1 MHLPWRREPLTGEP
15 LLDEARRLCVSLYDL
30 PYDARLKPS
39 GAPNPSNEHEI
50 RRRIQIARSDRRLNR
65 IQSVGIV
72 LGLVLTAGIALWHGH
87 VESKRESADMMLKF
101 DERLSSGAS
110 RPVATAL
117 EMDGNLDHA
126 KVSDEQIDEFL
137 GNYELLAAAYRN
149 DLIDK
154 DMAED
159 AFSWQ
164 LETALNDSRIR
175 SYLTAQ
181 RREEADFWDGVLE
194 LARAWNIKFPPLPVL
209 PPAKPKLPAAT
220 TGTLGR

>member
-1 MHLPWRREPLTGEP
+1 
-15 LLDEARRLCVSLYDL
+15 
-30 PYDARLKPS
+30 
-39 GAPNPSNEHEI
+39 
-50 RRRIQIARSDRRLNR
+50 
-65 IQSVGIV
+65 
-72 LGLVLTAGIALWHGH
+72 
-87 VESKRESADMMLKF
+87 MMLKF

-175 SYLTAQ
+175 SYLAEQ

-194 LARAWNIKFPPLPVL
+194 LARAWNIKFPPLPAS
-209 PPAKPKLPAAT
+209 PSSAKPKLAAAPT
-220 TGTLGR
+220 VTGR